1 MISNNQNRL
10 CCDDGWNPPFV
21 VIAAVATGRTLIHD
35 WVFENRA
42 IYLTELN
49 RLGGQ
54 VTLLDPHRTCR
65 RSNALVRS
73 RDHLPGTV
81 HSGRKM
87 THG

>member
-54 VTLLDPHRTCR
+54 VTLLDPHRTWVDGPTHWSAAEIICP
-65 RSNALVRS
+65 ALCIQE
-73 RDHLPGTV
+73 
-81 HSGRKM
+81 GR
-87 THG
+87 